1 MAQGK
6 RGRPKGRK
14 PLQMANVGINDPV
27 IRTAMMKWLG
37 IRPSEIAE
45 MEGIST
51 QAVQQRVHEA
61 VAKGFNAPMQLALG
75 QSKIYELL
83 HDALGEL
90 DHLVHIRARL
100 VKKYGEEEGNDIIDK
115 DPKMQRALL
124 EAIKEVTDKSIAFIQ
139 KRKIAEETA
148 AKAQEPTID
157 TPIEEIEHRIDRL
170 VAWRDKLKDAQVEA
184 VPASF
189 EVLEEKSL
197 VSETGGMVGE
207 SPTSVAASS
216 NNHIDSPIVSDA
228 TLKTEEDTVILADN
242 TAKMADKD
250 KMAFTSDDK
259 QS

>member
-1 MAQGK
+1 
-6 RGRPKGRK
+6 
-14 PLQMANVGINDPV
+14 
-27 IRTAMMKWLG
+27 
-37 IRPSEIAE
+37 
-45 MEGIST
+45 
-51 QAVQQRVHEA
+51 
-61 VAKGFNAPMQLALG
+61 MQLALG

-100 VKKYGEEEGNDIIDK
+100 VKRYGEEEGNDIIDK

-170 VAWRDKLKDAQVEA
+170 VAWRDKLKDVQVEA
-184 VPASF
+184 LPASF

-197 VSETGGMVGE
+197 DSGVGGRVGE
-207 SPTSVAASS
+207 SRTSVAASS

-228 TLKTEEDTVILADN
+228 TLKTEEDTVNLADT